1 MSDAAQSWAE
11 QSQYDLETARA
22 MLESGRHLY
31 VLFCCQQSVEKA
43 LKALIVRQTG
53 GFPPRIHN
61 LLQLAESAG
70 IETSAERKRFL
81 GELTAY
87 YIQSRYPEEIRILGS
102 TIRREIAEETL
113 KKTEAEI
120 QWLSSRLT

>member
-1 MSDAAQSWAE
+1 MSDAVQSWVERA
-11 QSQYDLETARA
+11 QYDLETARA
-22 MLESGRHLY
+22 MLESERHLY

-53 GFPPRIHN
+53 GLPPRIHN

-70 IETSAERKRFL
+70 IEMSAERKRFL

-87 YIQSRYPEEIRILGS
+87 YIQSRYPEEIGRLGS
-102 TIRREIAEETL
+102 TIRREIAEDTL

-120 QWLSSRLT
+120 QWLLSRLT

>member
-61 LLQLAESAG
+61 LVQLAESAG
-70 IETSAERKRFL
+70 VETLVERRRFL

-87 YIQSRYPEEIRILGS
+87 YIQSRYPEEIRRLGS
-102 TIRREIAEETL
+102 TIRREVAEETL
-113 KKTEAEI
+113 KKTEVEI
-120 QWLSSRLT
+120 QWLLSRLT